1 MCLAYITRHSTRR
14 RHAPLPPWARML
26 WCLGN
31 AYGLAAYVLHYDL
44 TLNTDLVT
52 PATAAVL
59 IAAAARA

>member
-1 MCLAYITRHSTRR
+1 
-14 RHAPLPPWARML
+14 ML